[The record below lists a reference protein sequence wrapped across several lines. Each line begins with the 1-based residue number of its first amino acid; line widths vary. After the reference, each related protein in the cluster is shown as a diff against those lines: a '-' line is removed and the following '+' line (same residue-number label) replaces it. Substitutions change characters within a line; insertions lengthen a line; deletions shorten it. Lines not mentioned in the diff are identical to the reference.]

1 MSTTTLGGLSRAQA
15 IKWAISILLTVLIL
29 VVPEQGLYTHQI
41 KLFLAITVFGL
52 ALAAFEIVPMMFIS
66 VVMPSLWVL
75 CGVAP
80 AATVMSPWTGTTFL
94 MIMGALFMAATLE
107 DCGLLRRVAYFL
119 MCRVRGNYFSL
130 LASIMVVGVIINILT
145 SGRGYLIMA
154 PLAAGLCVS
163 LGGMNKRLGAGLAT
177 AVMLGGCTSH
187 AYTYQATAWAV
198 LLRLGADY
206 IGPTDITPLG
216 IILHNWPLFFV
227 SLLILYIV
235 SKWYRPEEGL
245 GEVTYFQEQLSAMGK
260 VTRKEKANTI
270 MLVLTLIYIF
280 TINIHK
286 LDINLGFALIPWIVY
301 LPFVNGADENTMK
314 KMNLPIIFFIAACMS
329 IGTVAGSLGLG
340 TAIADTCQQ
349 LLHGS
354 TNPFAITGIIFFLV
368 FGLNFLMTPM
378 AIFALLIEPI
388 LLLVTTMGLSPI
400 PFAYAVNA
408 CSEAILLPYEYVP
421 YLIVY
426 GFGMISMKDFIK
438 VNILRSVLFFG
449 GFLLILIP
457 YWMLIGLL

>member
-1 MSTTTLGGLSRAQA
+1 MSTNTLGGLNRSQA
-15 IKWAISILLTVLIL
+15 VKWAISIILTVLIL
-29 VVPEQGLYTHQI
+29 IIPEQGLYTHQI

-80 AATVMSPWTGTTFL
+80 VATVMSPWTGTTFL

-119 MCRVRGNYFSL
+119 MCRVKGNYFSL

-216 IILHNWPLFFV
+216 IILHNWPLFLV

-235 SKWYRPEEGL
+235 SKWYKPEEGL

-286 LDINLGFALIPWIVY
+286 LDINLGFALIP
-301 LPFVNGADENTMK
+301 
-314 KMNLPIIFFIAACMS
+314 
-329 IGTVAGSLGLG
+329 
-340 TAIADTCQQ
+340 
-349 LLHGS
+349 
-354 TNPFAITGIIFFLV
+354 
-368 FGLNFLMTPM
+368 
-378 AIFALLIEPI
+378 
-388 LLLVTTMGLSPI
+388 
-400 PFAYAVNA
+400 
-408 CSEAILLPYEYVP
+408 
-421 YLIVY
+421 
-426 GFGMISMKDFIK
+426 
-438 VNILRSVLFFG
+438 
-449 GFLLILIP
+449 
-457 YWMLIGLL
+457 